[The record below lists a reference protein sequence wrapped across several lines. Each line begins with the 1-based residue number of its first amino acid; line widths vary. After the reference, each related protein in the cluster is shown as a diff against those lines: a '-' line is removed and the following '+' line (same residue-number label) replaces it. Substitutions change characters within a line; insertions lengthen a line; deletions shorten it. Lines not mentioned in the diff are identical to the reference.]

1 MTLRKTVHSRTLR
14 SVLRGG
20 AAALLTVGLTGCM
33 GETTLTDAGET
44 VSRMAAKPVAAV
56 KNLAAPTDAAMRAQ
70 EAQSEAI
77 LSLQTRRSVLSV
89 GSSYAR
95 VADAVLEANSRAAEA
110 ELRSARLRAR
120 AASKNW
126 LPSIGPTISLTSLG
140 DVVTQLLLEQVL
152 FDHGRKKA
160 EREFAAHDVEVAAA
174 NLSIDTND
182 RVFSALSL
190 YVDAQ
195 TAQARE
201 QVMFKRQAQLVR
213 FEDIVRQRV
222 EGGVS
227 DLSDLRVMQQKLAE
241 LNAEIK
247 NERERQTTALAELNA
262 MSVRNVQ
269 SVDGV
274 TSLTLPQGARALD
287 VVKAQAEA
295 DRDVA
300 QAKIDRAGL
309 LPGLTARGTLD
320 ENGTSG
326 GLTAGDDGLLSI
338 GTGANLKALQ
348 AKREAAQRNVAQ
360 AEEDANRQLRRF
372 EAQLASLQRQQAD
385 AAGLTAPARANF
397 KLFQEQF
404 QAGQRTIMDVV
415 NTYEAMMRLEQDQ
428 ASLPFDI
435 ARVQLEIARDLGV
448 LADGGDV

>member
-1 MTLRKTVHSRTLR
+1 MTLKMTVHRRTPR
-14 SVLRGG
+14 ACLRGG
-20 AAALLTVGLTGCM
+20 VAMLLVASLTGCM
-33 GETTLTDAGET
+33 GETGLTDAGNA
-44 VSRMAAKPVAAV
+44 VSRMAAKPMAAV
-56 KNLAAPTDAAMRAQ
+56 KNLTTPDDAAMRTQ
-70 EAQSEAI
+70 EAQSDTI
-77 LSLQTRRSVLSV
+77 LSLQARRSVLPA
-89 GSSYAR
+89 GSSYAN
-95 VADAVLEANSRAAEA
+95 VADAVLAANSRAAEA

-126 LPSIGPTISLTSLG
+126 LPSIGPNISLTSLG
-140 DVVTQLLLEQVL
+140 DVVAQLLLEQVL
-152 FDHGRKKA
+152 FDHGRKRA

-174 NLSIDTND
+174 DLSIDTNA

-190 YVDAQ
+190 YLDAQ

-201 QVMFKRQAQLVR
+201 HVMFKRQAQLVR

-241 LNAEIK
+241 LQAEIK

-262 MSVRNVQ
+262 MSAREVQ
-269 SVDGV
+269 TVDGA
-274 TSLTLPQGARALD
+274 TSLTVSRRAQPLA
-287 VVKAQAEA
+287 VTRAQARA

-309 LPGLTARGTLD
+309 LPGLTARATVD
-320 ENGTSG
+320 ENGTTG
-326 GLTAGDDGLLSI
+326 DIGAGTDGLLSV
-338 GTGANLKALQ
+338 GMGANLKALE
-348 AKREAAQRNVAQ
+348 AKREAAQREVSQ
-360 AEEDANRQLRRF
+360 ADEDANRKLRRF

-397 KLFQEQF
+397 QLFQEQF

-415 NTYEAMMRLEQDQ
+415 NTYESMMRLEQEQ
-428 ASLPFDI
+428 ASLPYDI
-435 ARVQLEIARDLGV
+435 ARVQLEMARDLGV
-448 LADGGDV
+448 LADGDDV

>member
-1 MTLRKTVHSRTLR
+1 MVM
-14 SVLRGG
+14 RGG
-20 AAALLTVGLTGCM
+20 AVLVLAGSLAGCM
-33 GETTLTDAGET
+33 GETGGALMDE
-44 VSRMAAKPVAAV
+44 VSQFAAKPVAAV
-56 KNLAAPTDAAMRAQ
+56 KTLAPTGNEISEE
-70 EAQSEAI
+70 EAQSQAI
-77 LSLQTRRSVLSV
+77 LSLQARRSVLPA
-89 GSSYAR
+89 GSSYDRIA
-95 VADAVLEANSRAAEA
+95 AAVLDANSRAAEA

-126 LPSIGPTISLTSLG
+126 LPSIGPSISLTSLG

-174 NLSIDTND
+174 DLSIDTNT

-190 YVDAQ
+190 YLDAQ

-201 QVMFKRQAQLVR
+201 KVMLTRQAQLLR

-241 LNAEIK
+241 LDAEIK
-247 NERERQTTALAELNA
+247 NERERQVTALAELNA
-262 MSVRNVQ
+262 MSARDVRG
-269 SVDGV
+269 VDGV
-274 TSLTLPQGARALD
+274 TTLNVARGDQPLS

-295 DRDVA
+295 DREVA
-300 QAKIDRAGL
+300 QAKIDRAGI
-309 LPGLTARGTLD
+309 LPGLTARATVDDSGT
-320 ENGTSG
+320 TG
-326 GLTAGDDGLLSI
+326 GLTAGGDGLLNV
-338 GTGANLKALQ
+338 GMGANLKALE
-348 AKREAAQRNVAQ
+348 AKREAAQRGVSQ
-360 AEEDANRQLRRF
+360 ADEDANRQLRRY
-372 EAQLASLQRQQAD
+372 EAQLASLQRQKAD
-385 AAGLTAPARANF
+385 AGGLTAPARANF
-397 KLFQEQF
+397 DLFQEQF

-435 ARVQLEIARDLGV
+435 ARVELEMARDLGV
-448 LADGGDV
+448 LADGSDV